1 MALFDCVYSVGDA
14 SFEGEDIPP
23 IAGLLKLFLVRIHTH
38 THYTM
43 LVAPHTTLC

>member
-23 IAGLLKLFLVRIHTH
+23 IAGLLKLFLVRMLTCASVTPHT
-38 THYTM
+38 
-43 LVAPHTTLC
+43 HTTLC